1 MPRYRDVYELAEEVG
16 GMFVVVV
23 AAAKR
28 AKQIRDGRQ
37 PVVEIDSANPL
48 TIAIEELLEGRV
60 VVRPADEEPEEPAA
74 EMEVVEVPGGDSP
87 PEPEAEAADEGEAPE
102 EAPEEADNE
111 ADEDEDEEDD
121 DGKDDKEGD
130 KEADD
135 DSDDDE
141 AEEDDKEG
149 DKGDEG

>member
-1 MPRYRDVYELAEEVG
+1 MSRYRDVYELAEEVG

-37 PVVEIDSANPL
+37 PVVEIDSTNPL
-48 TIAIEELLEGRV
+48 TIAIEELLEGKV

-74 EMEVVEVPGGDSP
+74 EMEVVEVPGGDSS
-87 PEPEAEAADEGEAPE
+87 PEPEAEAADEGEEAE

-111 ADEDEDEEDD
+111 ADEEADDDEDEKD
-121 DGKDDKEGD
+121 DGKDDEEGDKEDDKEGD
-130 KEADD
+130 KE
-135 DSDDDE
+135 
-141 AEEDDKEG
+141 
-149 DKGDEG
+149 DEG